1 MPATALGTVH
11 MIAAAVSLLVGAFQ
25 LLRTRR
31 DGLHRRLGYV
41 FVAAMVVT
49 NLSALTVYEFNGR
62 FNTFHAFALISLV
75 SVAMALRPMIA
86 SPRPPYW
93 RRMHYYWVSW
103 SYVGLAAA
111 AVTEFL
117 LRVVQVRGD
126 LAAVIGSPPVILIG
140 AWLINRF
147 APAQRPARA

>member
-41 FVAAMVVT
+41 FVAAMVVA

-62 FNTFHAFALISLV
+62 FNTFHVFALISLV
-75 SVAMALRPMIA
+75 SVTMALRPMVA
-86 SPRPPYW
+86 KPRPIHW
-93 RRMHYYWVSW
+93 RRIHYYWVSW

-117 LRVVQVRGD
+117 LRIVEVPGGLSAVVGT
-126 LAAVIGSPPVILIG
+126 PPVILLG
-140 AWLINRF
+140 AWLIPRY
-147 APAQRPARA
+147 APRPAVS